1 MFSFVRSAYFP
12 TNAKTLIVSNININL
27 SQTTTHTSMRRQLWI
42 NVLFLCYSCSDSKFA
57 KSPSPLSLSRV
68 KRSYS
73 SFHQSEATKY
83 SSSSHLPPA
92 QQSKTSSAQLLLKL
106 PNTDLYKHTDK
117 QIDMTTPAALPQVRF
132 TKNLC
137 QIFTCRPYSCRQA
150 SRIVLYHIW
159 NLV

>member
-1 MFSFVRSAYFP
+1 MFSFVRSAYLP
-12 TNAKTLIVSNININL
+12 NNAKTWIVSNININF

-92 QQSKTSSAQLLLKL
+92 QQRKTSSAQLLLKL

-117 QIDMTTPAALPQVRF
+117 QTDMTTPAALPQVRF
-132 TKNLC
+132 TENLY
-137 QIFTCRPYSCRQA
+137 QIFTSWPYSRRQA
-150 SRIVLYHIW
+150 SRIVFYHTW

>member
-12 TNAKTLIVSNININL
+12 TNAKTSIVSNININF

-83 SSSSHLPPA
+83 SSSSHFPPA
-92 QQSKTSSAQLLLKL
+92 EQRKKTSPAHLLLKL

-117 QIDMTTPAALPQVRF
+117 QTDMTTPAALPQVRF
-132 TKNLC
+132 TENLY
-137 QIFTCRPYSCRQA
+137 QNF
-150 SRIVLYHIW
+150 H
-159 NLV
+159 